1 MPYESFKCS
10 HRLSIRGLVQDM
22 QTGSWRYLIQVQR
35 NMDDSTASSSLDESL
50 YHHNAR
56 NLHPPQPQ
64 RHHHDRMNKSS
75 SATELG
81 GTTGT
86 TANHQRPRR
95 ASTAGSSS
103 ASTTLSR
110 PCTSQVYSIRR
121 SFAEFKLLHAAVR
134 PFMGKALPD
143 LPMDNL
149 LAMFFVGETQNML
162 QKKRLV
168 LESMLKAIEA
178 HAVASDSS
186 EYLEFL
192 ANTNAYEEFR
202 LFPRSPAMSNRN
214 SLKWAAESS
223 SSGYTD
229 KDDEEDTLEPA
240 LRAFARRQHQRRC
253 SIEGVAPRENHIE
266 FHRHSLS

>member
-35 NMDDSTASSSLDESL
+35 NMDDSTTSPPLDESL
-50 YHHNAR
+50 YRNNAR
-56 NLHPPQPQ
+56 NLRQ

-81 GTTGT
+81 TTGT
-86 TANHQRPRR
+86 SSPVNQRPRR
-95 ASTAGSSS
+95 ASTAGST
-103 ASTTLSR
+103 ATLSR
-110 PCTSQVYSIRR
+110 PCTSQMYSIRR
-121 SFAEFKLLHAAVR
+121 SFAEFKLLHAAVK

-178 HAVASDSS
+178 HSVASDSS

-202 LFPRSPAMSNRN
+202 FFPRSPSM
-214 SLKWAAESS
+214 SLKRTEP

-229 KDDEEDTLEPA
+229 KDDDEDSLEPA
-240 LRAFARRQHQRRC
+240 LRAFALRQHQRRC

-266 FHRHSLS
+266 FQRHSLS

>member
-35 NMDDSTASSSLDESL
+35 NMDDSTASSALDESL
-50 YHHNAR
+50 YQHHHNAR
-56 NLHPPQPQ
+56 NLHQPQ

-75 SATELG
+75 SASELG

-86 TANHQRPRR
+86 TASHQRPRR
-95 ASTAGSSS
+95 ASTAGAS
-103 ASTTLSR
+103 STTLNR

-202 LFPRSPAMSNRN
+202 LFPRSPAMSRT
-214 SLKWAAESS
+214 SLKRAES

-229 KDDEEDTLEPA
+229 KDDDEDSLEPA
-240 LRAFARRQHQRRC
+240 LRAFALRQHQRRC